1 MTAFNIFSK
10 KRIEERVELPA
21 YQQKLLES
29 AIRACKPG
37 GIVVYSTC
45 TLAPAQNEGV
55 VERAIENLAT
65 PLSNK
70 KQRGYKGSA
79 PIQCEIVSTK
89 SLEKHYAYFF
99 NFHSKTPYGSLVLP
113 HISNNFGPLYFCK
126 IRRIN

>member
-10 KRIEERVELPA
+10 KRIQERVELPD

-45 TLAPAQNEGV
+45 TLAPVQNEGV
-55 VERAIENLAT
+55 VERAIENLA
-65 PLSNK
+65 SNK
-70 KQRGYKGSA
+70 KHRGYKENNS
-79 PIQCEIVSTK
+79 IKCEIISTQ

-99 NFHSKTPYGSLVLP
+99 DFHAKTRYGSLVLP

-126 IRRIN
+126 IRRIS